1 MNAAALQARV
11 KRLGELIEG
20 LSKEA
25 NAVPRDRGDMPL
37 LQWNRY
43 YAAMLNARDALCSA
57 RSAAQEALA
66 RHKTGQGEAPD
77 RK

>member
-25 NAVPRDRGDMPL
+25 EAVHRDRGDMPL

-43 YAAMLNARDALCSA
+43 YTALLNARDALCTA
-57 RSAAQEALA
+57 RSAAQEAAAHLE
-66 RHKTGQGEAPD
+66 RG
-77 RK
+77 RL